1 MKELCN
7 SIQPAFSFLHIF
19 RLHIQISFD
28 KLLCQRGLLI
38 RLSLGQHRKLTGR
51 LNISIMF
58 DSVKKNQS
66 DFGFVSVSDD
76 RDIEVTRVARQS
88 RQGLWSEG
96 FKLFRDI
103 FLIIVVF
110 ILFGVFFVQ
119 PVVVEGT
126 SMLPQLHDGERLLVN
141 KLVYYKIQSVS
152 WGHIERGDIVVFWF
166 PNDPDKSY
174 VKRIIGLP
182 GETVELRNGKVFIS
196 GTELKEDYLDTE
208 HNQTLPSWPAK
219 KVEEHHYFVMGDNRD
234 NSSDS
239 RYWGLV
245 PEKYIYGKAFFRY
258 WKPQDV
264 GFLEHGEYDKSVPQP
279 PANKDDLR
287 AGER

>member
-1 MKELCN
+1 MLD
-7 SIQPAFSFLHIF
+7 L
-19 RLHIQISFD
+19 
-28 KLLCQRGLLI
+28 
-38 RLSLGQHRKLTGR
+38 RKK
-51 LNISIMF
+51 
-58 DSVKKNQS
+58 DQY
-66 DFGFVSVSDD
+66 DFGPVASGDD
-76 RDIEVTRVARQS
+76 RDIEVTHLKKES
-88 RQGLWSEG
+88 RKGLFSESL
-96 FKLFRDI
+96 KLVRDI

-152 WGHIERGDIVVFWF
+152 WGHLERGDIVVFWF

-174 VKRIIGLP
+174 VKRVIGLP
-182 GETVELRNGKVFIS
+182 GEVVEIRNGRVLID
-196 GTELKEDYLDTE
+196 GNMLEEEYLVTEY
-208 HNQTLPSWPAK
+208 NQSLPSYPPK
-219 KVEEHHYFVMGDNRD
+219 KVDEHFYFVMGDNRD

-258 WKPQDV
+258 WKPQNM
-264 GFLEHGEYDKSVPQP
+264 GFLEHGDYKNETQP
-279 PANKDDLR
+279 PANNDLR
-287 AGER
+287 AGPQ

>member
-1 MKELCN
+1 
-7 SIQPAFSFLHIF
+7 
-19 RLHIQISFD
+19 
-28 KLLCQRGLLI
+28 
-38 RLSLGQHRKLTGR
+38 
-51 LNISIMF
+51 MF
-58 DSVKKNQS
+58 DIKKENQS
-66 DFGFVSVSDD
+66 EFGFVSVSDD
-76 RDIEVTRVARQS
+76 RDIEVTHVKRES
-88 RQGLWSEG
+88 RQGLWAEA

-152 WGHIERGDIVVFWF
+152 WGHIERGDIVVFWY

-174 VKRIIGLP
+174 VKRVIGLP
-182 GETVELRNGKVFIS
+182 GEMVEVRGGKVFINN
-196 GTELKEDYLDTE
+196 EQLQEDYLDVE
-208 HNQTLPSWPAK
+208 HNQALPTWPAR

-258 WKPQDV
+258 WKPQDI
-264 GFLEHGEYDKSVPQP
+264 GFLEHGRYENATTAAPI
-279 PANKDDLR
+279 NTEDLR
-287 AGER
+287 

>member
-1 MKELCN
+1 MLD
-7 SIQPAFSFLHIF
+7 L
-19 RLHIQISFD
+19 R
-28 KLLCQRGLLI
+28 
-38 RLSLGQHRKLTGR
+38 
-51 LNISIMF
+51 
-58 DSVKKNQS
+58 KKNQS
-66 DFGFVSVSDD
+66 DFGFVAVSDD
-76 RDIEVTRVARQS
+76 SDIEVTHLARES
-88 RQGLWSEG
+88 RQGLWAEG
-96 FKLFRDI
+96 FKLVRDI
-103 FLIIVVF
+103 FLIIIVF

-174 VKRIIGLP
+174 VKRVIGLP
-182 GETVELRNGKVFIS
+182 GEMVEIRNGRVFVN
-196 GTELKEDYLDTE
+196 GQELNEDYLDKE
-208 HNQTLPSWPAK
+208 YNQTLPSTPAK
-219 KVEEHHYFVMGDNRD
+219 KVDEHHYFVMGDNRD

-258 WKPQDV
+258 WKPSNI
-264 GFLEHGEYDKSVPQP
+264 GFLEHGEYENAP
-279 PANKDDLR
+279 PSANKEDLR
-287 AGER
+287 ANDGR